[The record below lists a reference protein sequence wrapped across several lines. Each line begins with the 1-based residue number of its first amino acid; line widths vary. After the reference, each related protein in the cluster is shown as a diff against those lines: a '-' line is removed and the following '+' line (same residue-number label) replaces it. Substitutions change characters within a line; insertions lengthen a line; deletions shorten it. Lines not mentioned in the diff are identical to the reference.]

1 MEYGHNCGGSIVDE
15 TTVVTAAHCC
25 WGWGDDMQVM
35 LDCHSYS
42 RKRFACKFCSMNLFN
57 ENMQNLLHLFKI
69 VAGAHF
75 LSTDEDNTKQ
85 TVAVTDVI
93 IHEEYDPNSL
103 GINDICLIK
112 VEDPFVFNDAVAP
125 CTLPEQ
131 DEAPEGNKINS
142 TEQLFTIFVF
152 DHD

>member
-1 MEYGHNCGGSIVDE
+1 M
-15 TTVVTAAHCC
+15 
-25 WGWGDDMQVM
+25 
-35 LDCHSYS
+35 
-42 RKRFACKFCSMNLFN
+42 
-57 ENMQNLLHLFKI
+57 
-69 VAGAHF
+69 
-75 LSTDEDNTKQ
+75 
-85 TVAVTDVI
+85 AVTDVI

-142 TEQLFTIFVF
+142 TEQLFTIYILIMIK
-152 DHD
+152 DC

>member
-1 MEYGHNCGGSIVDE
+1 
-15 TTVVTAAHCC
+15 
-25 WGWGDDMQVM
+25 
-35 LDCHSYS
+35 
-42 RKRFACKFCSMNLFN
+42 
-57 ENMQNLLHLFKI
+57 MQNLLKLFKI

-85 TVAVTDVI
+85 TVDLTDII
-93 IHEEYDPNSL
+93 IHEEYDPTSL

-112 VEDPFVFNDAVAP
+112 VATPFVFDDAVAP
-125 CTLPEQ
+125 CTLPEK
-131 DEAPEGNKINS
+131 DEAPEGNNINS